1 MILVGLGIVLMLA
14 GIVLLLY
21 QSAQNWSS
29 WRVPAHDAPPRPAVP
44 KSGVILIGMGAL
56 LAMLATS
63 GWF

>member
-1 MILVGLGIVLMLA
+1 MLA